1 MMLMMLASLLSYSQY
16 PTTKVINGET
26 VVIMTVQ
33 QGENINNKFV
43 GLKKDIDSLNTT
55 LTNTKRD
62 LNFSDRQ
69 LKILQNELKYINDT
83 IRSKNELIK
92 YYEGQMVRLEK
103 LEYTDKKVRKRVT
116 FGIIGSVIIWI
127 GMAITIIK
135 S

>member
-1 MMLMMLASLLSYSQY
+1 MMLVSLLSYSQY

-43 GLKKDIDSLNTT
+43 GLKKDIDSLNIT

-62 LNFSDRQ
+62 LNFSERQ

-116 FGIIGSVIIWI
+116 FGIIGSIIIWV

>member
-1 MMLMMLASLLSYSQY
+1 
-16 PTTKVINGET
+16 
-26 VVIMTVQ
+26 MTVQ

-43 GLKKDIDSLNTT
+43 GLKRDIDSLNTV

-116 FGIIGSVIIWI
+116 FGIIGSIIIWV